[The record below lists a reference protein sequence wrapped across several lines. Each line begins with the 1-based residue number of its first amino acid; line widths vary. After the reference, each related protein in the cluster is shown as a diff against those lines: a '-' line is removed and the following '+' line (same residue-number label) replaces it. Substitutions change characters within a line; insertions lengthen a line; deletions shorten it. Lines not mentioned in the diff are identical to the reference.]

1 MQEQAGTTLSRPSR
15 SGALRL
21 CLLVALGA
29 LVADQGSKLWA
40 LRVLDG
46 GRVVPVL
53 GDWLQLRLLFNPGAA
68 FSLGSSMTWVMT
80 VVSLA
85 VTAVIVYLLRRLGS
99 RPWAVA
105 LGLLLGGSVGN
116 LIDRFARDPGPL
128 RGHVVD
134 FIDYG
139 GLFVGNVADIAVVAA
154 AVLLVWLVQTDTRID
169 GGRPRHRAEKEV

>member
-1 MQEQAGTTLSRPSR
+1 VQEQAGTTLSGPTR

-21 CLLVALGA
+21 CLFVALAA

-40 LRVLDG
+40 LHVLDG

-53 GDWLQLRLLFNPGAA
+53 GEWLQLRLLFNAGAA
-68 FSLGSSMTWVMT
+68 FSIGSSLTSVMT
-80 VVSLA
+80 AVSLV
-85 VTAVIVYLLRRLGS
+85 VTVVIAFMLRRLGS

-105 LGLLLGGSVGN
+105 FGLLLGGSVGN
-116 LIDRFARDPGPL
+116 LVDRFARDPGPL

-139 GLFVGNVADIAVVAA
+139 GLFVGNVADIAIVLA

-169 GGRPRHRAEKEV
+169 GRRPRHTAEKEV